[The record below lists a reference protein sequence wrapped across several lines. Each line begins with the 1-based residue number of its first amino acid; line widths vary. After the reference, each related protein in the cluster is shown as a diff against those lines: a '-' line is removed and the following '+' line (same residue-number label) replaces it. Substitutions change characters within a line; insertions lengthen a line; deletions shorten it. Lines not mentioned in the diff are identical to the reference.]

1 MKLVWRARALADLKS
16 IVEYIADR
24 NAAAAMRL
32 HSAIEAC
39 TRRLRE
45 RPFLHRPG
53 RVEGTREAVVHP
65 NHILIYRVGADTV
78 EIVRV
83 VHSRQQ
89 YPSSHATNSKTQADH

>member
-1 MKLVWRARALADLKS
+1 MDLVWRAEALADLKS

-24 NAAAAMRL
+24 NAPAAARL

-39 TRRLRE
+39 AERLRE
-45 RPFLHRPG
+45 RPSLYRPG

-65 NHILIYRVGADTV
+65 NYILIYEVGADAV
-78 EIVRV
+78 EITAV

-89 YPSSHATNSKTQADH
+89 YP

>member
-1 MKLVWRARALADLKS
+1 MKLVWRADALADLKS

-24 NAAAAMRL
+24 NAPAGRRL

-39 TRRLRE
+39 AERLRE

-65 NHILIYRVGADTV
+65 NYILIYEVGAEAV
-78 EIVRV
+78 EITAV
-83 VHSRQQ
+83 VHSRQR
-89 YPSSHATNSKTQADH
+89 YP